1 MLAQGVP
8 ARIRTLALNTGLSG
22 SSATTSRQLL
32 SDRNNF
38 RASLGLDAKKNNLTI
53 GVGVNALL
61 SSGQKDVAV
70 NATLRW
76 DL

>member
-1 MLAQGVP
+1 MNIIRCS
-8 ARIRTLALNTGLSG
+8 ARETQLYGG
-22 SSATTSRQLL
+22 SATRSTQMLT
-32 SDRNNF
+32 DKNNF
-38 RASLGLDAKKNNLTI
+38 SVSLGLDAKRNNLTI